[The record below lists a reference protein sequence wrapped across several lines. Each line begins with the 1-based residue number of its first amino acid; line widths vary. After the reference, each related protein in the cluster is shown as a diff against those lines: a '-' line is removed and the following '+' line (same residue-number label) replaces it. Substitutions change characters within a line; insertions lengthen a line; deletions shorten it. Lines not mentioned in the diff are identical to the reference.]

1 MTTDR
6 PRPLRLLRLARRRS
20 TTDPAAALHGST
32 TATATT
38 SGDAGPGDVPGHDG
52 TGHEGVVTLAS
63 WLRARA
69 TSGAIGNVVV
79 FTLVAATA
87 ASRASHGVL
96 SPAGL
101 VAVVVGAA
109 ITATVTG
116 WVAGFYDGVD
126 AAVHGRVVDARAAD
140 ADGLSRRAPWRSALR
155 WSGAAALWSACGAVV
170 LAAVLRHQ
178 SAPFPVVAIALLTIA
193 VPAALVVDV
202 AARAS
207 GAGAGA
213 ALRRHEAEQVPLL
226 RRAWGELALPA
237 AAVQVVVNAGAAW
250 VLFHSAAADGT
261 LTRGEALG
269 DVTIVAILLA
279 SLFGA
284 LGARWGSV
292 DAAVGRV
299 APSDA
304 DASPGRRHPFG
315 PQALVYAGALTVA
328 GASFAGLVVPSLPSL
343 ARVALVRGLLAGGLT
358 LVACAL
364 GVVRGAHNTEPL
376 DLGARLQPLPPPV
389 APARRPSRRL
399 ASLASASAAVAVL
412 ALAATPLVSAPA
424 PAAAQD
430 LEGLGLVAELD
441 ALGVRVEYDIPLP
454 AGTGSAPEVVGT
466 ARRTNG
472 GEVAN
477 GIAGAP
483 TRFDAVVGGTVAN
496 PDKEPG
502 TGDENRLPQSECAY
516 PGPLADIDFTF
527 PTDIRDETADAPPLG
542 WSSAIC
548 APGPALTLDAATA
561 TPERVLDVGPGVTVR
576 AGSAHATAGPVRGLL
591 SASASARTKHVSIL
605 DGLIEVESVVARGA
619 SHTDGR
625 AGGART
631 EASVDL
637 LGVSAGGTRFDVR
650 DGDLLIDGERLPLD
664 GAAARAVLRSVRAAL
679 APSGC
684 GITVL
689 DAPDT
694 YPQGFL
700 FTRPVPELGVADDG
714 SLAAS
719 MTGGLLVQCDLP
731 QDLTAPT
738 GFSPQRVQVMLGF
751 VYTSVAARGEIGGFG
766 PGDIGQ
772 GTDLGGT
779 GGGLAKVGAPPASP
793 GAPGAAAPAGV
804 AATPDQSA
812 TPVAGDAG
820 GEVVERIRLLAANFA
835 AGRPW
840 VWLIAVVLWVV
851 LTHTGIERVRRQVA
865 GAVG

>member
-1 MTTDR
+1 MSTDR
-6 PRPLRLLRLARRRS
+6 PRLPRLRRPARPEPAA
-20 TTDPAAALHGST
+20 DPADATGLTVTPGDAGHGLG
-32 TATATT
+32 
-38 SGDAGPGDVPGHDG
+38 SGDATP
-52 TGHEGVVTLAS
+52 VTLTT

-69 TSGAIGNVVV
+69 TSGAVGNVVA

-87 ASRASHGVL
+87 ASRAAHGVL

-109 ITATVTG
+109 VAATVTG

-126 AAVHGRVVDARAAD
+126 AALHGRIRDVRPAD
-140 ADGLSRRAPWRSALR
+140 ADGLAGSGPWRSALR
-155 WSGAAALWSACGAVV
+155 WSGVAALWSACGAVV

-193 VPAALVVDV
+193 VPAAVVVDL
-202 AARAS
+202 AARAA
-207 GAGAGA
+207 GAGTGA
-213 ALRRHEAEQVPLL
+213 ALRRHDAETVPLL
-226 RRAWGELALPA
+226 RRAWGQLALPA

-261 LTRGEALG
+261 LTKGEALG
-269 DVTIVAILLA
+269 DVTVIAVLLA

-284 LGARWGSV
+284 LGARWGAV
-292 DAAVGRV
+292 DAAAGRV
-299 APSDA
+299 APTDA
-304 DASPGRRHPFG
+304 EARSGRRHPFG

-328 GASFAGLVVPSLPSL
+328 FGSLAGLVVPSLPSL

-364 GVVRGAHNTEPL
+364 GVVRGAHNTAPL
-376 DLGARLQPLPPPV
+376 DLGARLAPLPAPV
-389 APARRPSRRL
+389 APARRPTRRL
-399 ASLASASAAVAVL
+399 ASLAGASAAVAVL

-430 LEGLGLVAELD
+430 LDGLGLVAELD

-477 GIAGAP
+477 GIAAAP

-496 PDKEPG
+496 PDKKPG

-527 PTDIRDETADAPPLG
+527 PTDIRSETADTPPLG

-561 TPERVLDVGPGVTVR
+561 TPERVLDLGPGVTAR
-576 AGSAHATAGPVRGLL
+576 AGAAHATAGPVRGLL
-591 SASASARTKHVSIL
+591 SAEAFARTKHVSIL

-631 EASVDL
+631 QASVDL
-637 LGVSAGGTRFDVR
+637 IGVSAGGMRFDVR
-650 DGDLLIDGERLPLD
+650 NGDLLVDGERLPLD

-689 DAPDT
+689 DAPET
-694 YPQGFL
+694 FPQGFL

-714 SLAAS
+714 TLAAS

-738 GFSPQRVQVMLGF
+738 GFSPQRLQVMLGF
-751 VYTSVAARGEIGGFG
+751 VYTSVAAREDVGGFG
-766 PGDIGQ
+766 LADVGQ

-779 GGGLAKVGAPPASP
+779 GGGLAKVGAPPSSSGLP
-793 GAPGAAAPAGV
+793 GAPAVAGVEAAPTDPSAPAVREGAG
-804 AATPDQSA
+804 
-812 TPVAGDAG
+812 PVA
-820 GEVVERIRLLAANFA
+820 ERIRLLAANFA

-840 VWLIAVVLWVV
+840 VWLAALGLWLV
-851 LTHTGIERVRRQVA
+851 LTHTGIERVRRLVA